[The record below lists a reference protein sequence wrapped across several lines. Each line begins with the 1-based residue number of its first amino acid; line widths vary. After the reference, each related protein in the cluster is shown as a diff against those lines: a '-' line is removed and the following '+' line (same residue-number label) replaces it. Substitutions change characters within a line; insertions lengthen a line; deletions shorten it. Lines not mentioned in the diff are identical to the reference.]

1 MRIYITAFILVITLG
16 LSSCGGSN
24 DVASSGA
31 SAVSAATS
39 ATTPDVTPN
48 TTATTPAVST
58 PTKPKINGQIDERT
72 GVASVGAK
80 MTIGTRL
87 KLGSGS
93 GFCPAGS
100 GNTSGNTCA
109 ECSYGAPDCGSC
121 FISTSNQ
128 FITTYC
134 YQCSACDAG
143 VNGCIQGTYG
153 CNSCSI
159 ATGYVDGYWCQN
171 DGTNITNACIQ
182 STNACS

>member
-1 MRIYITAFILVITLG
+1 MRTYITAFILVITLG
-16 LSSCGGSN
+16 LVSCGGSN

-48 TTATTPAVST
+48 TSATTPAVST

-80 MTIGTRL
+80 MTIGAPL

-93 GFCPAGS
+93 GFCPAGN
-100 GNTSGNTCA
+100 GNTMGNTCSG
-109 ECSYGAPDCGSC
+109 CQNGAPDCGTC
-121 FISTSNQ
+121 FISTGMQ
-128 FITTYC
+128 YTTTYC
-134 YQCSACDAG
+134 YQCGTCDAG
-143 VNGCIQGTYG
+143 VNGCIPNTLG

-171 DGTNITNACIQ
+171 DGTNITNSCIQ
-182 STNACS
+182 STNACY